1 MPYRDP
7 KCVFVADDFGT
18 AGLIVSYLGSHGIEA
33 VIMDEATQG
42 GLEGLT
48 WAVPGQVSTRG
59 LEVWVRD
66 ADRAD
71 PARALLAA
79 KEAEVEAAQAA
90 KAERTGTVTATCE
103 ECGGQT
109 EFPAAAAGR
118 TENCPHCRAY
128 LDVPDPDSEDEG
140 EYWNV
145 PDEDANH
152 TP

>member
-1 MPYRDP
+1 MLHRDP

-18 AGLIVSYLGSHGIEA
+18 AGLIVSYLASHDIEA
-33 VIMDEATQG
+33 VVMDEATQG

-48 WAVPGQVSTRG
+48 WAAAGRVSTRG

-66 ADRAD
+66 ADRAE

-79 KEAEVEAAQAA
+79 KAAEVGAAQAA
-90 KAERTGTVTATCE
+90 KADRTGTVTAVCE
-103 ECGGQT
+103 ECGEPT

-128 LDVPDPDSEDEG
+128 LDVPDPDAEDEG
-140 EYWNV
+140 EYWNT
-145 PDEDANH
+145 PDEEPD
-152 TP
+152 PP